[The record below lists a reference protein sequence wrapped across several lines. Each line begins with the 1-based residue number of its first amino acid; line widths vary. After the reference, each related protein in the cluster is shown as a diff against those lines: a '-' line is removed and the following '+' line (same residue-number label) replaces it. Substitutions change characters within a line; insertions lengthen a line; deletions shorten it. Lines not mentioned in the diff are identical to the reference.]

1 MVVSSGSA
9 FVAVDY
15 HSGSISRG
23 HIKLRFVAWNRHRV
37 SVLGIFYQNYAMR
50 SDWRNCWSGLSV
62 HALHLNVQ
70 SNDRSGYKG
79 IYVLQFG

>member
-1 MVVSSGSA
+1 
-9 FVAVDY
+9 
-15 HSGSISRG
+15 
-23 HIKLRFVAWNRHRV
+23 VAWNCHRI
-37 SVLGIFYQNYAMR
+37 SVLGIFYQNYAMH
-50 SDWRNCWSGLSV
+50 SDWRNCWSGSSV